1 MNKQISK
8 NQAAIELL
16 FAGGLWGFGFLA
28 TKWALIDF
36 SVADVL
42 FYRYLLAFILGE
54 VSLFFYDR
62 KLFFESFSEW
72 RLACWPGV
80 LLALLMIPQTIG
92 LQTTTATKSAFITT
106 LYVLILPF
114 LNQFFFRAKVDI
126 KFYGLAVIA
135 LIGTMFLLN
144 VFSENPDINT
154 GDWWTLG
161 SSVIAAL
168 QIIAVGILAP
178 RSKSPFRFNSF
189 QNFWTLI
196 CIVPLFLMQEK
207 ISWPSGSFLSWYGIL
222 QLAIGSSIIAF
233 TIQVRAQKTLSAETA
248 SQFFLLESPFAF
260 MFGYLFLNETLAPL
274 QLMGAMIILLT
285 TYLTL
290 KVEQTS
296 HSK

>member
-8 NQAAIELL
+8 NRAALELL
-16 FAGGLWGFGFLA
+16 FAGALWGFGFLA

-42 FYRYLLAFILGE
+42 FYRYLLAFLIGE
-54 VSLFFYDR
+54 ICLLVFDR

-72 RLACWPGV
+72 SLALWPGI

-126 KFYGLAVIA
+126 KFYGLAFIA

-144 VFSENPDINT
+144 IFSESPDIIT

-178 RSKSPFRFNSF
+178 RSKSSFRFNSF

-196 CIVPLFLMQEK
+196 CILPLYLTQDK
-207 ISWPSGSFLSWYGIL
+207 LAWNSGSLISWYGIF
-222 QLAIGSSIIAF
+222 QLAIGSSIVAF
-233 TIQVRAQKTLSAETA
+233 TIQVRAQKTISSETA

-260 MFGYLFLNETLAPL
+260 LFGYIFLNETLAPL
-274 QLMGAMIILLT
+274 QLMGAAIILIT